1 MSQLVLSPP
10 RGLWIPP
17 REIVRARPR
26 RLLSVIG
33 RALGFM
39 GGSGP
44 ANDPYFSS
52 VKLLLHFDGSDGG
65 TTFTDS
71 SSSANAATN
80 NNASTGTGTVKFGS
94 AALKLDASTDYIY
107 YPSNSVVLF
116 GSGDFTMEGWLNY
129 PTVSGAGAGLV
140 AYTGT
145 SSGNFILSC
154 GSSGIGGTNDKLTWW
169 TSSGAVTSTTTVTGG
184 AWHYFAVTRSG
195 TTLRVYVDGALEA
208 TGSDS
213 QNHVGTLQIGSG
225 YHSIDATSYLDDLRL
240 TMGVARYTGS
250 SHTVPT
256 AAHPNA

>member
-1 MSQLVLSPP
+1 MSVM
-10 RGLWIPP
+10 
-17 REIVRARPR
+17 
-26 RLLSVIG
+26 G

-39 GGSGP
+39 GGGV
-44 ANDPYFSS
+44 ATDPYFSS

-71 SSSANAATN
+71 STSANAATN
-80 NNASTGTGTVKFGS
+80 SGASTGTGTVKFGT
-94 AALKLDASTDYIY
+94 AALKLDVSFDYIY

-129 PTVSGAGAGLV
+129 PSVSTSSKGLI

-145 SSGNFILSC
+145 SSTNFILSC
-154 GSSGIGGTNDKLTWW
+154 GSSGLGGTDDKLNYW
-169 TSSGAVTSTTTVTGG
+169 TSSGVVVSTSTVTGG

-195 TTLRVYVDGALEA
+195 TTLRVYVDGTLEA

-213 QNHVGTLQIGSG
+213 QNHVGTLRIGSG
-225 YHSIDATSYLDDLRL
+225 YHSIDATSYLDDFRL

-256 AAHPNA
+256 AAHPDA